1 MNKNRSE
8 HRRSSFLKF
17 SSNLYPDNLY
27 LPELYKNVT
36 QTSTNN
42 DDDVYATAAAA
53 AAYNV
58 ANPAA
63 YCNDMP
69 YYNRNDFYNTYQSS
83 MPGHQMPYPSWRRN
97 TNKHELL
104 VSSFLP

>member
-1 MNKNRSE
+1 
-8 HRRSSFLKF
+8 
-17 SSNLYPDNLY
+17 

-36 QTSTNN
+36 QPTANN

-58 ANPAA
+58 ANSAA
-63 YCNDMP
+63 YCNDLP
-69 YYNRNDFYNTYQSS
+69 YYNRNDFYNTYNNAHMQ
-83 MPGHQMPYPSWRRN
+83 MPGHQMAYPSWRRN
-97 TNKHELL
+97 TKHELL